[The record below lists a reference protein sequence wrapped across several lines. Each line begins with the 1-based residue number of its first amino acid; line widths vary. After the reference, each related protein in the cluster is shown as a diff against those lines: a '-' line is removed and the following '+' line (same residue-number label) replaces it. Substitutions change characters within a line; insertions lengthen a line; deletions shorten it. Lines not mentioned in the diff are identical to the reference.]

1 MKKSIAAVMAALC
14 LAGTVWG
21 QSYPAKPVTLIVP
34 FAAGGPSDALARV
47 LAQRMSSVIG
57 QQMVVENA
65 TGAGGTVGAAK
76 AAQAKPDGYTLLL
89 SHIGQATSVSLYRKL
104 PYHPVDAFDS
114 VAIIAEVP
122 MVVVARKD
130 LPANGAPDL
139 VAYIRANRDK
149 LTYGNGGVGSASH
162 LCGLLLM
169 TSMKAEMTTVSYKG
183 SGPAL
188 TDVLGGRI
196 DLLCDQTTTTVPHI
210 KGGAVKGYA
219 VTTPARVA
227 SLPEVPTLDEA
238 GLKGFDVAVWYG
250 VVAPKGT
257 PAAVLQSL
265 ASSLKTA
272 LADPATQKR
281 FSEFGAQPVTGERA
295 APAGADRFFRAEVAK
310 WAPII
315 KAAGVYAD

>member
-1 MKKSIAAVMAALC
+1 MKQWIAAAALGI
-14 LAGTVWG
+14 AGIAYG
-21 QSYPAKPVTLIVP
+21 QSYPTKPVTLIVP

-47 LAQRMSSVIG
+47 LAQRMSGVTG
-57 QQMVVENA
+57 QQVVVENA

-76 AAQAKPDGYTLLL
+76 AAQARPDGYTLLL

-122 MVVVARKD
+122 MVIVARKD
-130 LPANGAPDL
+130 LPASNAPDL
-139 VAYIRANRDK
+139 VAYVRANRDK

-219 VTTPARVA
+219 VTTPVRVA

-250 VVAPKGT
+250 IVAPKGT
-257 PAAVLQSL
+257 PAPVSQYL
-265 ASSLKTA
+265 AASLKTA
-272 LADPATQKR
+272 ISDPATQKR
-281 FSEFGAQPVTGERA
+281 FADFGAQPVTGDRA
-295 APAGADRFFRAEVAK
+295 LPAGADRFFRAEVGK

>member
-1 MKKSIAAVMAALC
+1 
-14 LAGTVWG
+14 
-21 QSYPAKPVTLIVP
+21 
-34 FAAGGPSDALARV
+34 
-47 LAQRMSSVIG
+47 MSSVTG

-65 TGAGGTVGAAK
+65 TGAGGTVGAGK
-76 AAQAKPDGYTLLL
+76 AAQARPDGYTLLL
-89 SHIGQATSVSLYRKL
+89 SHIGQATSASLYRKL
-104 PYHPVDAFDS
+104 PYHPVDAFES

-130 LPANGAPDL
+130 FPAASAPDL
-139 VAYIRANRDK
+139 VAYIRASRDK

-169 TSMKAEMTTVSYKG
+169 SSMKAEMTTVSYKG

-196 DLLCDQTTTTVPHI
+196 DLLCDQTTTAAPHV
-210 KGGAVKGYA
+210 KASAVRGYA
-219 VTTPARVA
+219 VTTPARVS
-227 SLPEVPTLDEA
+227 SLPDIPTLDEA

-250 VVAPKGT
+250 ILAPKGT
-257 PAAVLQSL
+257 PGPIVQYL

-272 LADPATQKR
+272 ISDPATQKR
-281 FSEFGAQPVTGERA
+281 YADFGAQPITGDRA
-295 APAGADRFFRAEVAK
+295 TPAGADRFFRAEVTK

-315 KAAGVYAD
+315 RAAGVYAD